1 MLKLAAQSCI
11 DLIGGTTEALWVSA
25 CSQTLTC
32 FLKTICNKTNAIGSV
47 HKLYAAE
54 QNSEPKPRGSAGGIG
69 GSYSGGNIHMNS
81 IRFMS
86 D

>member
-1 MLKLAAQSCI
+1 ME
-11 DLIGGTTEALWVSA
+11 GTIVALWVSA

-54 QNSEPKPRGSAGGIG
+54 QNSEPKPLGSTTGGKG
-69 GSYSGGNIHMNS
+69 GSYRGGGRDIYMNNI
-81 IRFMS
+81 RYMS